1 MLGKICI
8 QAFVIGVLST
18 GIYMIFTK
26 SENRGY
32 DPHYQKTR
40 TNECLCIGGIVFG
53 VSVLMLR
60 MTNKSAPI
68 ALRDIAEPKTLNHK
82 PPF

>member
-18 GIYMIFTK
+18 GIYMAFTK
-26 SENRGY
+26 SENR
-32 DPHYQKTR
+32 DPYSQKSR
-40 TNECLCIGGIVFG
+40 TNECLCIAGIVFG
-53 VSVLMLR
+53 VSVLLLL
-60 MTNKSAPI
+60 MTNKSDT
-68 ALRDIAEPKTLNHK
+68 LSVRETSGSRTLNHK